1 MSPPAMIAS
10 GPARH
15 WPLGAEG
22 GALLHARTSEDP
34 AGLRLG
40 LDGGPGLGPSWLVP
54 ACLILLAAA
63 IAAALWLRW
72 RLRRTRAEVGEAR
85 SRLAVIT
92 QDLTHARKR
101 ARELAV
107 MAHSAKALRNE
118 FLSNISHEVRTPMNT
133 ILGMTDLLLEADLA
147 PKQRRYVE
155 KVQAAGRSL
164 MDLINDL
171 LDLSQ
176 IHARRLTLDPQGFR
190 LRDCIADVT
199 ARFRPQADR
208 KHLTLRYDV
217 DPLVPDEVVGDPGR
231 LRQVLG
237 VLLSNAVKFT
247 ERGEVRV
254 YAALVPDD
262 AAQALL
268 RFTVTDTGP
277 GIAKAA
283 QAAIF
288 ETFRQVD
295 GSATRT
301 HGGCGIGLAI
311 ASQLVNLMG
320 GRITVE
326 SEAGR
331 GSKFQFT
338 LRFGVQRESETPLA
352 PRDLSR
358 LSRLR
363 VLLVNNQSEI
373 RNSLATMLKALK
385 MESVMAADAGAAL
398 AALQQAQADLRPLR
412 FVLLDAATLGEDAF
426 DFAAMVAAEFSR
438 NRPAVVLVT
447 HAGRRGDAALC
458 RERGLAAYLTLPLS
472 VTELAQALLAVLDR
486 PAASEVITNHV
497 VRERRKHGPRPTAA
511 SGASAQG
518 AVSSAERQADT
529 GKSSRT

>member
-1 MSPPAMIAS
+1 MSPLPMIAS
-10 GPARH
+10 ELARP
-15 WPLGAEG
+15 WLPGAG
-22 GALLHARTSEDP
+22 GLLLALDSGHDLWESP
-34 AGLRLG
+34 FL
-40 LDGGPGLGPSWLVP
+40 P
-54 ACLILLAAA
+54 ACLLLLAAA
-63 IAAALWLRW
+63 VGVALWLRW
-72 RLRRTRAEVGEAR
+72 RLGCTRAEAEDAR

-92 QDLTHARKR
+92 QDLAHARKR

-118 FLSNISHEVRTPMNT
+118 FLSNVSHEIRTPMNT
-133 ILGMTDLLLEADLA
+133 ILGMTDLLLETDLA
-147 PKQRRYVE
+147 PKQQRYVE
-155 KVQAAGRSL
+155 KVRAAGRSL

-176 IHARRLTLDPQGFR
+176 IHARRLSLDPQGFR

-199 ARFRPQADR
+199 ARFQPQADR
-208 KHLTLRYDV
+208 KRLTLRYDV
-217 DPLVPDEVVGDPGR
+217 DPLAPDEVVGDPGR

-247 ERGEVRV
+247 ERGEVHV
-254 YAALVPDD
+254 HAALVPDD
-262 AAQALL
+262 AAQALV

-338 LRFGVQRESETPLA
+338 VRLGLQQESETPLT

-363 VLLVNNQSEI
+363 VLVVNGQSDI
-373 RNSLATMLKALK
+373 RDSLATMLRSLK
-385 MESVMAADAGAAL
+385 MESVAVGEAGAAF
-398 AALQQAQADLRPLR
+398 AALRQAQADGRPLR
-412 FVLLDAATLGEDAF
+412 FVLLDAATLGEDVF
-426 DFAAMVAAEFSR
+426 DLAAKIAGEPDHG
-438 NRPAVVLVT
+438 RPAVVLVT
-447 HAGRRGDAALC
+447 HAGRRGDAAQC
-458 RERGLAAYLTLPLS
+458 REHGLAAYLTLPLS
-472 VTELAQALLAVLDR
+472 ATELAQALLAVLDR
-486 PAASEVITNHV
+486 PAASAVITSHT
-497 VRERRKHGPRPTAA
+497 VRERLTAPV
-511 SGASAQG
+511 SGL
-518 AVSSAERQADT
+518 QAAAGHT
-529 GKSSRT
+529 RAGGH

>member
-1 MSPPAMIAS
+1 MSPLPIIAS
-10 GPARH
+10 GQARH
-15 WPLGAEG
+15 WPLGADG
-22 GALLHARTSEDP
+22 GTSLHTRIREDP
-34 AGLRLG
+34 AGLRLA
-40 LDGGPGLGPSWLVP
+40 LDAGPGVGPSWLVP

-63 IAAALWLRW
+63 TAVALWLRW
-72 RLRRTRAEVGEAR
+72 RLGCTRAEAEEAR

-92 QDLTHARKR
+92 QDLAHARKR
-101 ARELAV
+101 TRELAV

-118 FLSNISHEVRTPMNT
+118 FLSNISHEVRTPMNA
-133 ILGMTDLLLEADLA
+133 ILGMTDLLLETDLG
-147 PKQRRYVE
+147 PKQRRYAE
-155 KVQAAGRSL
+155 KVRAAGRSL
-164 MDLINDL
+164 LDLINDL

-176 IHARRLTLDPQGFR
+176 IHARRLSLDPQGFR

-199 ARFRPQADR
+199 ARFQPQADR
-208 KHLTLRYDV
+208 KRLTLRYDV
-217 DPLVPDEVVGDPGR
+217 DPLAPDEVVGDPGR

-254 YAALVPDD
+254 HAALVPDD
-262 AAQALL
+262 AAQALV

-363 VLLVNNQSEI
+363 VLVVNNQSEI
-373 RNSLATMLKALK
+373 RNSLATMLKTLK
-385 MESVMAADAGAAL
+385 MESVMAADAGAAF

-412 FVLLDAATLGEDAF
+412 FVLLDAATLGEEAF
-426 DFAAMVAAEFSR
+426 DFAATVAAEFSR
-438 NRPAVVLVT
+438 SRPAVVLVT
-447 HAGRRGDAALC
+447 HAGRRGDAAQC

-486 PAASEVITNHV
+486 PAASEVITSHI
-497 VRERRKHGPRPTAA
+497 VRERQGHGPQPTAT
-511 SGASAQG
+511 SGVSAPG
-518 AVSSAERQADT
+518 AVSSAER
-529 GKSSRT
+529 